1 MHVDQR
7 YLAYL
12 KNNDRTGIDKI
23 YKNYAK
29 KIVAMIVYN
38 SGTEDDGYDILQE
51 ALVDIYYMAKD
62 KDFQLTTSFENFLLM
77 VCKRKWLNALKKKQ
91 QIQVTKSTEDL
102 FHIEDESAKE
112 IAESVQQVEKENMVM
127 QLLDTLGER
136 CQEIIRRCM
145 TEKHQEQ
152 IAESL
157 GITYAYLRKKKSEC
171 MANLISKV
179 KAHPYFNGDIDF

>member
-1 MHVDQR
+1 MHLDQR

-12 KNNDRTGIDKI
+12 KHNDRTGIDKI

-29 KIVAMIVYN
+29 KVVAMISYN
-38 SGTEDDGYDILQE
+38 SGSEDDGYDIFQE

-77 VCKRKWLNALKKKQ
+77 VCKRKWLNVLKKSQ
-91 QIQVTKSTEDL
+91 QMQVTKSTEDL
-102 FHIEDESAKE
+102 FHIEDESAKQ
-112 IAESVQQVEKENMVM
+112 IAESVQQVERENMVM
-127 QLLDTLGER
+127 HLLDTLGER

-145 TEKHQEQ
+145 KEKHQEQ

-171 MANLISKV
+171 MASLIAKV
-179 KAHPYFNGDIDF
+179 KAHPYFNGKEDF